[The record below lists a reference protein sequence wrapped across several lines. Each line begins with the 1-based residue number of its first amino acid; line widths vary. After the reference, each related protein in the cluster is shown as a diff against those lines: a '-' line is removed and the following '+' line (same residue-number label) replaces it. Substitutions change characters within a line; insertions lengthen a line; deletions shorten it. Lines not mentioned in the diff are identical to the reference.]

1 MTPTRPPTPQAVAEW
16 LACPLTGFRESPLE
30 PGGGTYSNLLFG
42 HRPEVG
48 RRNAVLR
55 RCFVGRSDPQQRRL
69 GKRPA
74 EEHDPHRKFCRNGPN
89 QAHTAGSRGIADSV
103 EHVSR
108 ETRRDGQCWK
118 AVLADQAPDRTGA
131 CRRASRHR
139 LDRCTQDVSRNVP
152 RWRDQGVEVILRHAL
167 QNDFLISEPVL
178 KEPRHVERQEAVQ
191 LLELRLSIHEPGLWA
206 NIPVEFRFIDQI
218 PDRLDIRIAALPQVT
233 GEHIFGQS
241 RIATTVDIA
250 DRGTGRD

>member
-1 MTPTRPPTPQAVAEW
+1 MASGHVNRTNRPNTWLHRPACGREESPCQLGAVHTWHFASNELCAQDVRNLGMSGLTADAKSTRMTPTRPPTPQAVAEW
-16 LACPLTGFRESPLE
+16 LACPLTGFRESPLKA
-30 PGGGTYSNLLFG
+30 GGGTYSNLLFG

-55 RCFVGRSDPQQRRL
+55 CCFVGRSDPQQRWL
-69 GKRPA
+69 GKRPP
-74 EEHDPHRKFCRNGPN
+74 EEHHPHRKFCRNGPN

-139 LDRCTQDVSRNVP
+139 LDRCTQDVSGNVP
-152 RWRDQGVEVILRHAL
+152 RRRDQGVEVVLRHAL
-167 QNDFLISEPVL
+167 QNDFLI
-178 KEPRHVERQEAVQ
+178 
-191 LLELRLSIHEPGLWA
+191 
-206 NIPVEFRFIDQI
+206 
-218 PDRLDIRIAALPQVT
+218 
-233 GEHIFGQS
+233 
-241 RIATTVDIA
+241 
-250 DRGTGRD
+250 

>member
-1 MTPTRPPTPQAVAEW
+1 M
-16 LACPLTGFRESPLE
+16 
-30 PGGGTYSNLLFG
+30 
-42 HRPEVG
+42 
-48 RRNAVLR
+48 LR